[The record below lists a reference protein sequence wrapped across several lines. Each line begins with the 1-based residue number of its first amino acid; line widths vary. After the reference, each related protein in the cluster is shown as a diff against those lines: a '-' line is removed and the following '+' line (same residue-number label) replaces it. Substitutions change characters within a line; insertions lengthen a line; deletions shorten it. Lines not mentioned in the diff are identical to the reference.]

1 MPSSRFAVAS
11 SPELAQLAMSPA
23 PTNTGSV
30 CSGVVVSGGVLG
42 GVVGGGIVVGGV
54 LGGVVGDVVG
64 GVLGGALGGVLG
76 GVVVSGT
83 VVSSGVVAPSQ
94 VKLSVSY
101 PPGLQ
106 WTISPLRMARSTF
119 LPVSS
124 LA

>member
-11 SPELAQLAMSPA
+11 SPELLQLAMSPA

-42 GVVGGGIVVGGV
+42 DVVGGGIVVGGV
-54 LGGVVGDVVG
+54 VGGVVGDVVG
-64 GVLGGALGGVLG
+64 GVLGGALG

-94 VKLSVSY
+94 VKLAVS
-101 PPGLQ
+101 
-106 WTISPLRMARSTF
+106 
-119 LPVSS
+119 
-124 LA
+124 